1 MPTAIRSKN
10 NKTDIHMKHA
20 FTKGLFVAAT
30 ATLIAACSTDDAAD
44 QMPVAPGKIEVS
56 LKAALPQSRA
66 QIEVDESNGRFSGSW
81 EATDELTVYAK
92 GSTSGEETPKFTYD
106 ADAKVFK
113 GQLTEKKQDWTYQ
126 AVYPAVDATPLNIPF
141 GAERTQKGSNF
152 NGAYDPLVSVP
163 VTHVGAEPGKTPQG
177 EAVTF
182 GLNRLTAILALT
194 FETDDA
200 TVKAEKVKS
209 VALTAAG
216 KTIAAKSFDITLGD
230 QSGALN
236 ASEPSETITLS
247 YEAGSEPT
255 AASFKAY
262 FNVPAA
268 TYGKL
273 SVVITTEG
281 HTASLDL
288 TTDGIELLPGELAY
302 TTKAVT
308 KWDALAPAAAPTM
321 EWVGHTPNAEGEYEP
336 EEIKKPMDVKVNI
349 QAEAGIESFII
360 KINSPI
366 LATILQQLGATDVV
380 ENTVTLDLID
390 GTDGAV
396 TMVKG
401 LLLPEGLTDLRGYS
415 ELLPLDLSG
424 LVPLILDLGGADP
437 NSIVGNH
444 IFTLS
449 MTDTQNSSIT
459 RTLTFYVP
467 APPTITYAAGAWND
481 MATFTL
487 QNIPAD
493 AQTVKVQYKTTD
505 ESQWHDA
512 EVNSDRTAAIVRP
525 EFTSHTSADW
535 TTLEAANVKPYKRKV
550 AGTGILDGKTYQYK
564 LIVDSFESEV
574 AEFDSAAADRTNPA
588 IPALDQKEL
597 SCYTTENNTDATWW
611 GSGNNTFAKSLCK
624 HDATYKGAHL
634 KAESGGLV
642 AFVGLAPGNLFSGK
656 FYRPS
661 TDGTVYFGQPYQW
674 AKRPSGVK
682 VQYDAKTGNVNNGKH
697 GWKIAEGS
705 PDYARIFV
713 AIVNWEKTRD
723 VTSGMSTPKGCWDP
737 ETSSDPSGDNCGG
750 GQIVAYASLWI
761 SQTAL
766 KGSFNEVTLPFN
778 WYAEDVNPAN
788 ANYSLVISCS
798 TSAYGDYLNGYKS
811 AEMYVGDFEWVY

>member
-1 MPTAIRSKN
+1 
-10 NKTDIHMKHA
+10 MKHA

-182 GLNRLTAILALT
+182 GLIRLTAILALT

-230 QSGALN
+230 QPGALN

-396 TMVKG
+396 TKVKG

>member
-1 MPTAIRSKN
+1 
-10 NKTDIHMKHA
+10 MKHA

-81 EATDELTVYAK
+81 EVTDELTVYAK

-152 NGAYDPLVSVP
+152 NGAYDPLVSEP

-247 YEAGSEPT
+247 YEAGSEPA

-281 HTASLDL
+281 HTASFDL
-288 TTDGIELLPGELAY
+288 TDGIELLAGELAY

-401 LLLPEGLTDLRGYS
+401 LLLPKGLTDLRGYS

-512 EVNSDRTAAIVRP
+512 EVNSDRTAAIARP

-574 AEFDSAAADRTNPA
+574 AEFDSAAADLTNPA
-588 IPALDQKEL
+588 IPTLDQKEL

-611 GSGNNTFAKSLCK
+611 GSGNNTFAESLCK

-642 AFVGLAPGNLFSGK
+642 SFVGLAPGNLFSGK

-811 AEMYVGDFEWVY
+811 AEMYVGDFEWIY

>member
-1 MPTAIRSKN
+1 
-10 NKTDIHMKHA
+10 MKHA

-113 GQLTEKKQDWTYQ
+113 GQLTNATQDWTYQ

-288 TTDGIELLPGELAY
+288 TDGIELLAGELAY

>member
-1 MPTAIRSKN
+1 
-10 NKTDIHMKHA
+10 MKHA

-113 GQLTEKKQDWTYQ
+113 GQLTNATQDWTYQ

-281 HTASLDL
+281 HTASFDL
-288 TTDGIELLPGELAY
+288 TDGIELLAGELAY

-574 AEFDSAAADRTNPA
+574 AEFDSAAANLTNPA
-588 IPALDQKEL
+588 IPTLDQKEL

-642 AFVGLAPGNLFSGK
+642 SFVGLAPGNLFSGK

>member
-1 MPTAIRSKN
+1 
-10 NKTDIHMKHA
+10 MKHA

-152 NGAYDPLVSVP
+152 NGAYDPLVSEP

-247 YEAGSEPT
+247 YEAGSEPA

-281 HTASLDL
+281 HTASFDL
-288 TTDGIELLPGELAY
+288 TDGIELLAGELAY

-401 LLLPEGLTDLRGYS
+401 LLLPKGLTDLRGYS

-512 EVNSDRTAAIVRP
+512 EVNSDRTAAIARP

-574 AEFDSAAADRTNPA
+574 AEFDSAAADLTNPA
-588 IPALDQKEL
+588 IPTLDQKEL

-642 AFVGLAPGNLFSGK
+642 SFVGLAPGNLFSGK

-811 AEMYVGDFEWVY
+811 AEMYVGDFEWIY

>member
-1 MPTAIRSKN
+1 
-10 NKTDIHMKHA
+10 MKHA

-92 GSTSGEETPKFTYD
+92 GSTSSEETPKFTYD

-113 GQLTEKKQDWTYQ
+113 GQLTNATQDWTYQ

-281 HTASLDL
+281 HTASFDL
-288 TTDGIELLPGELAY
+288 TDGIELLAGELAY

>member
-1 MPTAIRSKN
+1 
-10 NKTDIHMKHA
+10 MKHA

-81 EATDELTVYAK
+81 EVTDELTVYAK

-152 NGAYDPLVSVP
+152 NGAYDPLVSEP

-247 YEAGSEPT
+247 YEAGSEPA

-281 HTASLDL
+281 HTASFDL
-288 TTDGIELLPGELAY
+288 TDGIELLAGELAY

-401 LLLPEGLTDLRGYS
+401 LLLPKGLTDLRGYS

-512 EVNSDRTAAIVRP
+512 EVNSDRTAAIARP

-574 AEFDSAAADRTNPA
+574 AEFDSAAADLTNPA
-588 IPALDQKEL
+588 IPTLDQKEL

-642 AFVGLAPGNLFSGK
+642 SFVGLAPGNLFSGK

>member
-1 MPTAIRSKN
+1 
-10 NKTDIHMKHA
+10 MKHA

-30 ATLIAACSTDDAAD
+30 ATLIAACSTNDAAD

-81 EATDELTVYAK
+81 EATDALTVYAK
-92 GSTSGEETPKFTYD
+92 GSQTGEETQKFTYD
-106 ADAKVFK
+106 ASSKVFK
-113 GQLTEKKQDWTYQ
+113 GQLTNATQDWTYQ

-141 GAERTQKGSNF
+141 GAERTQKGNNF
-152 NGAYDPLVSVP
+152 NGAYDPLVSAPVP
-163 VTHVGAEPGKTPQG
+163 HAGAEPGKTPQG

-216 KTIAAKSFDITLGD
+216 KTIAAKSFDITLDD

-247 YEAGSEPT
+247 YEAGSEPA

-281 HTASLDL
+281 HTASFDL
-288 TTDGIELLPGELAY
+288 TDGIELLAGELAY
-302 TTKAVT
+302 TTKAVSGWT
-308 KWDALAPAAAPTM
+308 ALAAAPTL
-321 EWVGHTPNAEGEYEP
+321 EWVDNPTFEP
-336 EEIKKPMDVKVNI
+336 QEIKAGMSVKVNL
-349 QAEAGIESFII
+349 QAAAGIEGFVI
-360 KINSPI
+360 KVDSKG
-366 LATILQQLGATDVV
+366 LATILGQMPVV
-380 ENTVTLDLID
+380 RTVT
-390 GTDGAV
+390 
-396 TMVKG
+396 TMDMINDPNTEAIKSKIPG
-401 LLLPEGLTDLRGYS
+401 FPDPLAGHTEAFQ
-415 ELLPLDLSG
+415 LDLST
-424 LVPLILDLGGADP
+424 LVPLILELPGMGIPAED
-437 NSIVGNH
+437 IYGNH
-444 IFTLS
+444 KFTLIMS
-449 MTDTQNSSIT
+449 DALGRSIEK
-459 RTLTFYVP
+459 TLVFYVP
-467 APPTITYAAGAWND
+467 APNPTITYAAGAWND

-505 ESQWHDA
+505 ESQWHNA
-512 EVNSDRTAAIVRP
+512 EVNSERTAAIARP

-574 AEFDSAAADRTNPA
+574 AEFDSAAANLTNPA
-588 IPALDQKEL
+588 IPTLDQSAPTFDEKKVT
-597 SCYTTENNTDATWW
+597 CYTKNNNTDATWW
-611 GSGNNTFAKSLCK
+611 GSGSNTAFGFMDITLCSY
-624 HDATYKGAHL
+624 DATYKGAYL
-634 KAESGGLV
+634 KSKNDVTLV
-642 AFVGLAPGNLFSGK
+642 KMAPGNLFSGK
-656 FYRPS
+656 FYKGS
-661 TDGTVYFGQPYQW
+661 TDMNGTVYFGQPYKW

-682 VQYDAKTGNVNNGKH
+682 VKYDAKTGLVDNNYHKTD
-697 GWKIAEGS
+697 KIAIGN

-723 VTSGMSTPKGCWDP
+723 VTSGVNTPTGCWDP
-737 ETSSDPSGDNCGG
+737 ETSTDLSGDNYGG
-750 GQIVAYASLWI
+750 GQIIAYASFWV
-761 SQTAL
+761 SQTEL

-798 TSAYGDYLNGYKS
+798 TSAYGDYLAGYKS

>member
-1 MPTAIRSKN
+1 
-10 NKTDIHMKHA
+10 MKHA

-56 LKAALPQSRA
+56 LKAVLPQSRA

-113 GQLTEKKQDWTYQ
+113 GQLTNTTQDWTYQ
-126 AVYPAVDATPLNIPF
+126 AVYPAVDATPFNIPF

-152 NGAYDPLVSVP
+152 NGAYDPLVSAP
-163 VTHVGAEPGKTPQG
+163 VTHAGAEPGKTPQG

-487 QNIPAD
+487 QNVPAD

-512 EVNSDRTAAIVRP
+512 EVNSDRTAAIARP

-574 AEFDSAAADRTNPA
+574 AEFDSAAANLTNPA
-588 IPALDQKEL
+588 IPTLDQKEL

-642 AFVGLAPGNLFSGK
+642 SFVGLAPGNLFSGK

>member
-1 MPTAIRSKN
+1 
-10 NKTDIHMKHA
+10 MKHA

-81 EATDELTVYAK
+81 EVTDELTVYAK
-92 GSTSGEETPKFTYD
+92 GSTSGEEIPKFTYD

-152 NGAYDPLVSVP
+152 NGAYDPLVSEP

-247 YEAGSEPT
+247 YEAGSEPA

-281 HTASLDL
+281 HTASFDL
-288 TTDGIELLPGELAY
+288 TDGIELLAGELAY

-401 LLLPEGLTDLRGYS
+401 HLLPKGLTDLRGYS

-424 LVPLILDLGGADP
+424 LVPLILGGADP

-512 EVNSDRTAAIVRP
+512 EVNSDRTAAIARP

-574 AEFDSAAADRTNPA
+574 AEFDSAAADLTNPA
-588 IPALDQKEL
+588 IPTLDQKEL

-642 AFVGLAPGNLFSGK
+642 SFVGLAPGNLFSGK

-674 AKRPSGVK
+674 AKRPSEVK

-811 AEMYVGDFEWVY
+811 AEMYVGDFEWIY

>member
-1 MPTAIRSKN
+1 
-10 NKTDIHMKHA
+10 MKHA

-281 HTASLDL
+281 HTASFDL
-288 TTDGIELLPGELAY
+288 TDGIELLAGELAY

>member
-1 MPTAIRSKN
+1 
-10 NKTDIHMKHA
+10 MKHA

-113 GQLTEKKQDWTYQ
+113 GQLTNATQDWTYQ

-281 HTASLDL
+281 HTASFDL
-288 TTDGIELLPGELAY
+288 TTDGIELLAGELAY

>member
-1 MPTAIRSKN
+1 
-10 NKTDIHMKHA
+10 MKHA

-81 EATDELTVYAK
+81 EATDALTVYAK
-92 GSTSGEETPKFTYD
+92 GSQTGKETQKFTYD
-106 ADAKVFK
+106 ASSKVFK
-113 GQLTEKKQDWTYQ
+113 GQLTNATQDWTYQ

-152 NGAYDPLVSVP
+152 NGAYDPLVSAL

-247 YEAGSEPT
+247 YEAGSEPA

-281 HTASLDL
+281 HTASFDL
-288 TTDGIELLPGELAY
+288 TDGIELLAGELAY

-401 LLLPEGLTDLRGYS
+401 LLLPKGLTDLRGYS

-512 EVNSDRTAAIVRP
+512 EVNSDRTAAIARP

-574 AEFDSAAADRTNPA
+574 AEFDSAAADLTNPA
-588 IPALDQKEL
+588 IPTLDQKEL

-642 AFVGLAPGNLFSGK
+642 SFVGLAPGNLFSGK

-811 AEMYVGDFEWVY
+811 AEMYVGDFEWIY

>member
-1 MPTAIRSKN
+1 
-10 NKTDIHMKHA
+10 MKHA

-113 GQLTEKKQDWTYQ
+113 GQLTNATQDWTYQ

-230 QSGALN
+230 QSDALN

-262 FNVPAA
+262 FNVPDA

-281 HTASLDL
+281 HTASFDL
-288 TTDGIELLPGELAY
+288 TDGIELLAGELAY

>member
-1 MPTAIRSKN
+1 
-10 NKTDIHMKHA
+10 MKHA

-81 EATDELTVYAK
+81 EATDELTVYAE

-113 GQLTEKKQDWTYQ
+113 GQLTNATQDWTYQ
-126 AVYPAVDATPLNIPF
+126 AVYPAVDATPLNIPIPF

-152 NGAYDPLVSVP
+152 NGAYDPLVSAL
-163 VTHVGAEPGKTPQG
+163 VTHDGAEPGKTPQG

-182 GLNRLTAILALT
+182 GLKRLTAILALT
-194 FETDDA
+194 FKTDDA

-281 HTASLDL
+281 HTASFDL
-288 TTDGIELLPGELAY
+288 TDGIELLAGELAY

>member
-1 MPTAIRSKN
+1 
-10 NKTDIHMKHA
+10 MKHA

-152 NGAYDPLVSVP
+152 NGAYDPLVSAP
-163 VTHVGAEPGKTPQG
+163 VTHDGAEPGKTPQG

-182 GLNRLTAILALT
+182 GLKRLTAILALT
-194 FETDDA
+194 FKTDDA

-216 KTIAAKSFDITLGD
+216 KTIAAKSFDITLDD

-236 ASEPSETITLS
+236 TDGQSETITLS
-247 YEAGSEPT
+247 YEAGSEPA

-302 TTKAVT
+302 TTKAVSGWT
-308 KWDALAPAAAPTM
+308 ALAAAPTL
-321 EWVGHTPNAEGEYEP
+321 EWVDNPTFEP
-336 EEIKKPMDVKVNI
+336 QEIKAGMSVKVNL
-349 QAEAGIESFII
+349 QAAAGIEGFVI
-360 KINSPI
+360 KVDSKG
-366 LATILQQLGATDVV
+366 LATILGQMPVV
-380 ENTVTLDLID
+380 GTVT
-390 GTDGAV
+390 
-396 TMVKG
+396 TMDMINDPNTEAIKSMIPG
-401 LLLPEGLTDLRGYS
+401 FPDPLAGHTEAFQ
-415 ELLPLDLSG
+415 LDLST
-424 LVPLILDLGGADP
+424 LVPLILDLP
-437 NSIVGNH
+437 NIGIKDIFGNH
-444 IFTLS
+444 KFTLIMS
-449 MTDTQNSSIT
+449 DALGRSIEK
-459 RTLTFYVP
+459 TLVFYVP
-467 APPTITYAAGAWND
+467 APNPTITYAAGAWND

-487 QNIPAD
+487 QNVPAD

-512 EVNSDRTAAIVRP
+512 EVNSERTAAIARP

-574 AEFDSAAADRTNPA
+574 AEFDSAAADLTNPA
-588 IPALDQKEL
+588 IPTLDQSAPTFDEKKVT
-597 SCYTTENNTDATWW
+597 CYTKNNNTDATWW
-611 GSGNNTFAKSLCK
+611 GSGSNTAFGFMDITLCSY
-624 HDATYKGAHL
+624 DATYKGAYL
-634 KAESGGLV
+634 KSKNDVTLV
-642 AFVGLAPGNLFSGK
+642 KMAPGNLFSGK
-656 FYRPS
+656 FYKGS
-661 TDGTVYFGQPYQW
+661 TDMNGTVYFGQPYKW

-682 VQYDAKTGNVNNGKH
+682 VKYDAKTGLVDNNYHKTD
-697 GWKIAEGS
+697 KIAIGN

-723 VTSGMSTPKGCWDP
+723 VTSGVNTPTGCWDP
-737 ETSSDPSGDNCGG
+737 ETSTDLSGDNYGG
-750 GQIVAYASLWI
+750 GQIIAYASFWV
-761 SQTAL
+761 SQTEL

-798 TSAYGDYLNGYKS
+798 TSAYGDYLAGYKS
-811 AEMYVGDFEWVY
+811 AGMYVGDFEWVY

>member
-1 MPTAIRSKN
+1 
-10 NKTDIHMKHA
+10 MKHA

-81 EATDELTVYAK
+81 EVTDELTVYAE

-152 NGAYDPLVSVP
+152 NGAYDPLVSEP

-247 YEAGSEPT
+247 YEAGSEPA

-281 HTASLDL
+281 HTASFDL
-288 TTDGIELLPGELAY
+288 TDGIELLAGELAY

-308 KWDALAPAAAPTM
+308 KWDALAPPAAPTM

-512 EVNSDRTAAIVRP
+512 EVNSDRTAAIARP

-574 AEFDSAAADRTNPA
+574 AEFDSAAADLTNPA
-588 IPALDQKEL
+588 IPTLDQKEL

-642 AFVGLAPGNLFSGK
+642 SFVGLAPGNLFSGK

-811 AEMYVGDFEWVY
+811 AEMYVGDFEWIY

>member
-1 MPTAIRSKN
+1 
-10 NKTDIHMKHA
+10 MKHA

-113 GQLTEKKQDWTYQ
+113 GQLTNATQDWTYQ

-281 HTASLDL
+281 HTASFDL
-288 TTDGIELLPGELAY
+288 TDGIELLAGELAY

-642 AFVGLAPGNLFSGK
+642 AVVGLAPGNLFSGK

>member
-1 MPTAIRSKN
+1 
-10 NKTDIHMKHA
+10 MKHA

-113 GQLTEKKQDWTYQ
+113 GQLTNATQDWTYQ

-281 HTASLDL
+281 HTASFDL
-288 TTDGIELLPGELAY
+288 TDGIELLAGELAY

-550 AGTGILDGKTYQYK
+550 AGTGLLDGKTYQYK

-574 AEFDSAAADRTNPA
+574 AEFDSAAADRTNPE
-588 IPALDQKEL
+588 IPALDKKEL

>member
-1 MPTAIRSKN
+1 
-10 NKTDIHMKHA
+10 MKHA

-247 YEAGSEPT
+247 YEAGSEPA

>member
-1 MPTAIRSKN
+1 
-10 NKTDIHMKHA
+10 MKHA

-92 GSTSGEETPKFTYD
+92 GSTFGEETPKFTYD

-535 TTLEAANVKPYKRKV
+535 TTLEAANVKLYKRKV

>member
-1 MPTAIRSKN
+1 
-10 NKTDIHMKHA
+10 MKHA

-92 GSTSGEETPKFTYD
+92 GSTSGKETPKFTYD

-152 NGAYDPLVSVP
+152 NGAYDPLVSAL
-163 VTHVGAEPGKTPQG
+163 VTHDGAEPGKTPQG

-182 GLNRLTAILALT
+182 GLKRLTAILALT
-194 FETDDA
+194 FKTDDA

-216 KTIAAKSFDITLGD
+216 KTIAAKSFDITLDD

-236 ASEPSETITLS
+236 TDGQSETITLS
-247 YEAGSEPT
+247 YEAGSEPA

-302 TTKAVT
+302 TTKAVSGWT
-308 KWDALAPAAAPTM
+308 ALAAAPTL
-321 EWVGHTPNAEGEYEP
+321 EWVDNPTFEP
-336 EEIKKPMDVKVNI
+336 QEIKEGMSVKVNL
-349 QAEAGIESFII
+349 QAAAGIEGFVI
-360 KINSPI
+360 KVDSKG
-366 LATILQQLGATDVV
+366 LATILGQMQMPVV
-380 ENTVTLDLID
+380 GTVT
-390 GTDGAV
+390 
-396 TMVKG
+396 TMDMINDPNTEAIKSMIPG
-401 LLLPEGLTDLRGYS
+401 FPDPLAGHTEAFQ
-415 ELLPLDLSG
+415 LDLST
-424 LVPLILDLGGADP
+424 LVPLILELPDMGIPAED
-437 NSIVGNH
+437 IYGNH
-444 IFTLS
+444 KFTLIMS
-449 MTDTQNSSIT
+449 DALGRSIEK
-459 RTLTFYVP
+459 TLVFYVP
-467 APPTITYAAGAWND
+467 APNPTITYAAGAWND

-487 QNIPAD
+487 QNVPAD

-512 EVNSDRTAAIVRP
+512 EVNSDRTAAIARP

-574 AEFDSAAADRTNPA
+574 AEFDSAAANLTNPA
-588 IPALDQKEL
+588 IPTLDQNASTFDATKVT
-597 SCYTTENNTDATWW
+597 CYTKDNNTDATWW
-611 GSGNNTFAKSLCK
+611 ASGSNTAFGMDITLCSY
-624 HDATYKGAHL
+624 DATYKGAYL
-634 KAESGGLV
+634 KSKSNIVLV
-642 AFVGLAPGNLFSGK
+642 NMAPGNLFSGK
-656 FYRPS
+656 FYKGAR
-661 TDGTVYFGQPYQW
+661 DMNGTVYFGQPYKW

-682 VQYDAKTGNVNNGKH
+682 VKYDAKTGLVDNNYHKTD
-697 GWKIAEGS
+697 KIAIGN

-723 VTSGMSTPKGCWDP
+723 VTSGVPKPTGCWDP
-737 ETSSDPSGDNCGG
+737 EISTDLSGDNYGG
-750 GQIVAYASLWI
+750 GKIIAYASLWI
-761 SQTAL
+761 NQTEF

-788 ANYSLVISCS
+788 AKYSLVISCS
-798 TSAYGDYLNGYKS
+798 TSAYGDYLAGYKS

>member
-1 MPTAIRSKN
+1 
-10 NKTDIHMKHA
+10 MKHA

-230 QSGALN
+230 QPGALN

>member
-1 MPTAIRSKN
+1 
-10 NKTDIHMKHA
+10 MKHA

-92 GSTSGEETPKFTYD
+92 GSQTGEETQKFTYD
-106 ADAKVFK
+106 ASSKVFK
-113 GQLTEKKQDWTYQ
+113 GQLTNATQDWTYQ

-152 NGAYDPLVSVP
+152 NGAYDPLVSAL
-163 VTHVGAEPGKTPQG
+163 VTHNGAEPGKTPQG

-182 GLNRLTAILALT
+182 GLKRLTAILALT
-194 FETDDA
+194 FKTDDA

-216 KTIAAKSFDITLGD
+216 KTIAAKSFDITLDD

-247 YEAGSEPT
+247 YEAGSEPA

-281 HTASLDL
+281 HTASFDL
-288 TTDGIELLPGELAY
+288 TDGIELLAGELAY

-308 KWDALAPAAAPTM
+308 KWDALAPTM

-424 LVPLILDLGGADP
+424 LVPQILDLGGADP

>member
-1 MPTAIRSKN
+1 
-10 NKTDIHMKHA
+10 MKHA

-81 EATDELTVYAK
+81 EATDALTVYAK
-92 GSTSGEETPKFTYD
+92 GSQTGEETQKFTYD
-106 ADAKVFK
+106 ASSKVFK
-113 GQLTEKKQDWTYQ
+113 GQLTNATQDWTYQ

-141 GAERTQKGSNF
+141 GAERTQKGNNF
-152 NGAYDPLVSVP
+152 NGAYDPLVSAPVP
-163 VTHVGAEPGKTPQG
+163 HAGAEPGKTPQG

-216 KTIAAKSFDITLGD
+216 KTIAAKSFDITRDD

-268 TYGKL
+268 TYDKL

>member
-1 MPTAIRSKN
+1 
-10 NKTDIHMKHA
+10 MKHA

-113 GQLTEKKQDWTYQ
+113 GQLTNATQDWTYQ

-194 FETDDA
+194 FKTDDA

-216 KTIAAKSFDITLGD
+216 KTIAAKSFDITLDD
-230 QSGALN
+230 QPGALN

-247 YEAGSEPT
+247 YEAGSEPA

-281 HTASLDL
+281 HTASFDL
-288 TTDGIELLPGELAY
+288 TDGIELLAGELAY

>member
-1 MPTAIRSKN
+1 
-10 NKTDIHMKHA
+10 MKHA

-81 EATDELTVYAK
+81 EATDELTVYAE

-113 GQLTEKKQDWTYQ
+113 GQLTNATQDWTYQ

-230 QSGALN
+230 QSDALN

-281 HTASLDL
+281 HTASFDL
-288 TTDGIELLPGELAY
+288 TDGIELLAGELAY